1 MPITKTPL
9 PTWNKKVKKALI
21 DRNMTVK
28 ELAEQIGYTA
38 IYTRNIV
45 NAQLSGK
52 ESKVIIKPLS
62 FKLNDWFFKIPLET
76 IV

>member
-45 NAQLSGK
+45 NGKIVNATIAQQ
-52 ESKVIIKPLS
+52 
-62 FKLNDWFFKIPLET
+62 KINKALD
-76 IV
+76 ID

>member
-38 IYTRNIV
+38 IYIRNIV
-45 NAQLSGK
+45 NGKIVNATIAQQ
-52 ESKVIIKPLS
+52 
-62 FKLNDWFFKIPLET
+62 KINKALD
-76 IV
+76 ID

>member
-45 NAQLSGK
+45 NGKIANATIAQQ
-52 ESKVIIKPLS
+52 
-62 FKLNDWFFKIPLET
+62 KINKALD
-76 IV
+76 ID